1 MPAEV
6 ISREPLM
13 QLRQKLYFS
22 LQSRAFRESSRKIIA
37 VSENTKKDLV
47 NILGLPPDTI
57 EVIYEG
63 IEESF
68 RPCADQN
75 LIEETKKKYNISG
88 AYLLYIGGFEPYK
101 NVERLLKAFG
111 QTYSHNLK
119 LVLAGKRGSGGVRL
133 KKIAEELGMGETVLF
148 PGFIEEEDLP
158 KIYAGAVFLIYPS
171 LYEGFGF
178 PPLEAM
184 ACGTPAII
192 SNSSSLP
199 EAGGDTAIYFDPEN
213 INNMAGALQIS
224 LKHYLNNRV
233 EYEAL
238 SRRCLDRA
246 RLFSWPAAG
255 GKTLRLFEQLAK

>member
-1 MPAEV
+1 M
-6 ISREPLM
+6 
-13 QLRQKLYFS
+13 
-22 LQSRAFRESSRKIIA
+22 
-37 VSENTKKDLV
+37 
-47 NILGLPPDTI
+47 I
-57 EVIYEG
+57 EK
-63 IEESF
+63 SF
-68 RPCADQN
+68 RPCADKN

-184 ACGTPAII
+184 ACGTPALI

-213 INNMAGALQIS
+213 INNIAGALQTS

-233 EYEAL
+233 EYEEL

-255 GKTLRLFEQLAK
+255 GKTLRLFEQLAG